1 MRLNKFILQLYQT
14 YKNLQQKA
22 QDELLIPPLIISI
35 SEYNPLAGRS
45 YINLPKELDNPR
57 KGLIN
62 IQNIDDNEYLKW
74 CIGQIFKSCKSSPKS
89 KKNLS
94 ALAFQ
99 VMRIRKNI

>member
-1 MRLNKFILQLYQT
+1 MRLNKSILQLYQT

-35 SEYNPLAGRS
+35 SKYGRS

-74 CIGQIFKSCKSSPKS
+74 CIGQIFKFCKSSPKS